1 MDVRERMQRTLDG
14 YQAGVRVLGVEIEK
28 ADPPAQV
35 VDAFRDVQVAEQN
48 ADAARNQ
55 AQGYAQQ
62 VLAQAEGEAEAFD
75 KVYAQYRL
83 APEVTRQRLYYET
96 MERVLSQTD
105 KTIVETDN
113 VTPYLPLPEIRRRRV
128 AARHH
133 RDRTGGGSNMSN
145 FLQDH
150 RNTVIALA
158 VLVIGFMMSAYV
170 VPEEDQV
177 VIIRTGEPVGT
188 VNTPGGETDAG
199 LYFRVP
205 FIDSVNRIEKRLLD
219 LEMTDEE
226 VLSADQQRLLV
237 NAYARF
243 RITDPVRM
251 VERAG
256 STDGVR
262 NALEPILNSV
272 LRQELGRR
280 TFQAMLTAERGS
292 ALANVRTNLDR
303 QARQYGAEV
312 VDVKIMR
319 TDLPEAPLQSA
330 FRRMDRTANAKGR
343 TIRAGGS
350 MRASS
355 APRPMPKR
363 TDLCRAFGK
372 DAEFYDFYRAMQ
384 SYGATFSNDDNPS
397 ESASSCRRTM
407 NICGSSA
414 GGVDGSSNGAG
425 TLFNRHSPAG
435 PTFTRRSR
443 EFHSLVS
450 VLPTAGCLHNMA
462 LDEKDVKPVRYAYS
476 VTSALLVGGAAI
488 SLATGYPAGAQVAQ
502 NDDSQMAR
510 VVPRA
515 GAPESFADLTA
526 QLQPAVVNI
535 STRQRI
541 EVSNRQGNPDAGT
554 PFEGLF
560 NRRGGQQQEPQ
571 YREGQSL
578 GSGFVISAD
587 GYVVTNNRVVQPQ
600 RARHG

>member
-1 MDVRERMQRTLDG
+1 
-14 YQAGVRVLGVEIEK
+14 
-28 ADPPAQV
+28 
-35 VDAFRDVQVAEQN
+35 
-48 ADAARNQ
+48 
-55 AQGYAQQ
+55 
-62 VLAQAEGEAEAFD
+62 
-75 KVYAQYRL
+75 
-83 APEVTRQRLYYET
+83 
-96 MERVLSQTD
+96 
-105 KTIVETDN
+105 
-113 VTPYLPLPEIRRRRV
+113 
-128 AARHH
+128 
-133 RDRTGGGSNMSN
+133 MSN

-150 RNTVIALA
+150 RNSVIALA

-330 FRRMDRTANAKGR
+330 FRRMESDREREAR

-350 MRASS
+350 RDARIIRAEADAES
-355 APRPMPKR
+355 ARIYAE
-363 TDLCRAFGK
+363 AFGK

-384 SYGATFSNDDNPS
+384 SYDATFSNDDNPS
-397 ESASSCRRTM
+397 ESSIILSPDNEYLRQFRGRR
-407 NICGSSA
+407 
-414 GGVDGSSNGAG
+414 
-425 TLFNRHSPAG
+425 
-435 PTFTRRSR
+435 
-443 EFHSLVS
+443 
-450 VLPTAGCLHNMA
+450 
-462 LDEKDVKPVRYAYS
+462 
-476 VTSALLVGGAAI
+476 
-488 SLATGYPAGAQVAQ
+488 
-502 NDDSQMAR
+502 
-510 VVPRA
+510 
-515 GAPESFADLTA
+515 
-526 QLQPAVVNI
+526 
-535 STRQRI
+535 
-541 EVSNRQGNPDAGT
+541 
-554 PFEGLF
+554 
-560 NRRGGQQQEPQ
+560 
-571 YREGQSL
+571 
-578 GSGFVISAD
+578 
-587 GYVVTNNRVVQPQ
+587 
-600 RARHG
+600 